1 MLTPSGSRRGQSGQ
15 GMVETVIILPVLL
28 LLVLGALQ
36 FALIYHAKITL
47 NYATFEAA
55 RAGALN
61 YGSRR
66 AMEYALARGLTPLY
80 TSVRPGESD
89 FDKMETVKETYSR
102 IMAEI
107 DGADPAIPD
116 DTDDRIVCIQRL
128 NPDRSAFLAH
138 GVNLGGVLP
147 DPVIPNDNLL
157 YRSTDTKGSDVS
169 IQEANL
175 LKIKVTYCYSMI
187 VPFIS
192 DLVRKLMLSS
202 SDSDDPEIPEGW
214 TTPTGLGNF
223 RKNCYADGRFPVEST
238 VIVRMQTPVFN
249 DYFRSDCG

>member
-1 MLTPSGSRRGQSGQ
+1 MRRLYTSRQGQCGQ
-15 GMVETVIILPVLL
+15 AMAETVIVLPVIL

-66 AMEYALARGLTPLY
+66 AMEYALARGLMPLY

-89 FDKMETVKETYSR
+89 FDKMDEVKETYNQ
-102 IMAEI
+102 IMDEI
-107 DGADPAIPD
+107 NGADASVPD
-116 DTDDRIVCIQRL
+116 DADDNIVCIERL
-128 NPDRSAFLAH
+128 NPGSDAFTAH
-138 GVNLGGVLP
+138 GINLSGVLP
-147 DPVIPNDNLL
+147 DPIIPNDNLL
-157 YRSTDTKGSDVS
+157 YRSTDTNGADVS

-192 DLVRKLMLSS
+192 NLIQKLMLGSA
-202 SDSDDPEIPEGW
+202 DPDDPEIPEDW
-214 TTPTGLGNF
+214 TTPTGLGDF
-223 RKNCYADGRFPVEST
+223 KEDCYADQRFPVEST
-238 VIVRMQTPVFN
+238 SIVRMQTPVFN